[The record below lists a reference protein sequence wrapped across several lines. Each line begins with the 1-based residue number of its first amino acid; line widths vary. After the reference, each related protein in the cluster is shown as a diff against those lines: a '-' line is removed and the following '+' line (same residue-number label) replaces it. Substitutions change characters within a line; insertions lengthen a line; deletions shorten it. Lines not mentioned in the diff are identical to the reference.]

1 MALSIAEHS
10 YSLYLNI
17 STDCPK
23 QRKKEIQGK
32 PEDPQDFLFR
42 SPVESGH
49 SVSMQLSK
57 AHGPSTLISVL
68 APGTLSENVYNF
80 IKWIYKYP
88 TELGTPSKQIMS
100 CDVSGEKKKKPW
112 INTFYSSKKLKTL
125 INAVNK
131 TYSYLPAWCTH
142 LNPSTEEAEAIRSL
156 WVEAYL

>member
-17 STDCPK
+17 STDYPK

-42 SPVESGH
+42 SPVGLGH

-100 CDVSGEKKKKPW
+100 CDVSGEKKTLNKYFLLFKETKNIDKRCKQNIVTSW
-112 INTFYSSKKLKTL
+112 HDVHTL
-125 INAVNK
+125 I
-131 TYSYLPAWCTH
+131 PA
-142 LNPSTEEAEAIRSL
+142 LKRQRQ
-156 WVEAYL
+156 

>member
-42 SPVESGH
+42 SPVGSGH

-57 AHGPSTLISVL
+57 AHGPATLVSVL
-68 APGTLSENVYNF
+68 ARALYQKMFTILSSEF
-80 IKWIYKYP
+80 INILLNW
-88 TELGTPSKQIMS
+88 ELLANIS
-100 CDVSGEKKKKPW
+100 CLVMFLGKKK
-112 INTFYSSKKLKTL
+112 NL
-125 INAVNK
+125 NK
-131 TYSYLPAWCTH
+131 YFLLFKETKNIDKRCKQNIQLPPGMMYT
-142 LNPSTEEAEAIRSL
+142 P
-156 WVEAYL
+156 